1 MPALVVEGECL
12 AAVLMGGGN
21 EVSLIK
27 DGGNTV
33 TTSAHPSCGKLVRGK
48 HYRVTFEEIEPWVPT
63 SGSG

>member
-1 MPALVVEGECL
+1 
-12 AAVLMGGGN
+12 MGGGN

-48 HYRVTFEEIEPWVPT
+48 HYRVTYEEIEQWAPT